1 MNNLSFMWHNTGSQ
15 KQKRSENKMDI
26 NLSKAQYSEMYK
38 EASKGTKWWV
48 TIPKAFLFG
57 GLICVIGQSLMDMY
71 LYLGLSKDN
80 ASMSVLITLI
90 FLSALLTGLG
100 WYDRISKH
108 AGAGTL
114 VPITGFANSVAA
126 PALEF
131 KTEGYILGLGAKIF
145 IISGPV
151 ILYGTLASVL
161 YGLIYYLFLR

>member
-1 MNNLSFMWHNTGSQ
+1 
-15 KQKRSENKMDI
+15 MDI

-38 EASKGTKWWV
+38 AASKGTKWWV

-71 LYLGLSKDN
+71 LYLGLSKNN
-80 ASMSVLITLI
+80 ASMSVSITLI

-100 WYDRISKH
+100 WYDRIAKH